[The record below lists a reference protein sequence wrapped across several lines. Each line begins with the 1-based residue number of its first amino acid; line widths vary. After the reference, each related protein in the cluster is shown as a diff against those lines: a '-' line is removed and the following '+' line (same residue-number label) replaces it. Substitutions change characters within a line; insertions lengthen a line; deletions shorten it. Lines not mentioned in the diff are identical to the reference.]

1 MLFNR
6 FAAVVFALASI
17 SLGASS
23 LSAQLVRQL
32 GVEGSGNAF
41 PFNYSS
47 GFGRFQTAYA
57 SSELNMPANS
67 TIVAIR
73 TSGSTLTTGTPTFS
87 GMQIRFAYTT
97 LAVNALTSSFD
108 TNYTG
113 TLVNGYGPAN
123 MTPTTAAG
131 SGANTW
137 YRFDLTTPFVYNGT
151 DTLLLDWVYT
161 ARSTTGWSQST
172 STAVTAPEQVRS
184 RVYQNGT
191 AAAAS
196 ATSGGNF
203 GVQFIYLPPG
213 NSVVLTS
220 TAPAAGALP
229 ATASDLVVL
238 SMNANAF
245 GAATDLNSIKF
256 TRTGSIGDSAISNV
270 KLVRDNNTNGAVDA
284 GDTTL
289 GTGVFSSGSVT
300 FSGAPLQAVPTGSA
314 TPLLLAIS
322 YSGPLTMGGT
332 MDISVAAAA
341 DVTWSGST
349 DYTTYPLSSG
359 NLVVRLAGNF
369 TINQTSG
376 DFASIGAAFDALE
389 TLGVAG
395 PVTLTITDSANYVS
409 NSSYSLGLNST
420 FAALAPVV
428 GASATNTITL
438 RAATGQTPT
447 VTGNASGAGLIGFTA
462 RGAIGIMQSFVTIE
476 GLEVVG
482 GPNFGILIQGNG
494 LSTVNLMPTDNVIRR
509 CRVHDIPD
517 GPGISYFGQNSAY
530 FTNGLIENN
539 FVWNCFTNTVPA
551 TTVIQGINVTAGC
564 IAVRNPASGNGIIR
578 HNTVLHTGALANTAG
593 IAISSAS
600 TAYAMHDVNNNIVVV
615 SSTTLPAIYLS
626 SATNAPTIANCNFNY
641 WFATVQSNQ
650 ATLTPF
656 ATWQGTG
663 RDGSGSSANPL
674 LVDVAPTTANL
685 HLQSTS
691 PCINPAGQTSG
702 LTVDIDGNTRPQGAS
717 VDIGAD
723 EYMPGGNPAPT
734 LTTATGSGFSAARIY
749 QATQGTPLS
758 NAFLVANDANDP
770 NISITITST
779 SPAPGVTAPAS
790 QASAAV
796 PFQLTWTGTPTTL
809 GTFTYAVALFD
820 GTTTTNVNV
829 TIDVQPAPM
838 SGTYTIN
845 QTSGDFTSIGAA
857 FNALEQVGV
866 VGPVTLLITDSA
878 TYVSNPSY
886 SLGCNDSGTSVI
898 AITGV
903 SATNTILLRAAAGQ
917 TPKIQGNAT
926 GAVLIGQSSTTGLTG
941 RGGLVINHSYV
952 TVEGLEVFGGPNF
965 GIMMQ
970 GNNTTPFNLNTTDIT
985 IRRCIVRDIPDG
997 PGIAFMGQN
1006 SGYANNIL
1014 IENNFVWG
1022 CFTNSGN
1029 PTTSGVLLLNTGGSI
1044 TVRNPANGSGIIR
1057 HNTILHTSTFASTG
1071 GIYAYASSSVY
1082 PLHNVNNNIVVCTDA
1097 AVPALQLAS
1106 ATHAPTI
1113 ANCNFNYW
1121 FAATHCNQTTLATFA
1136 QWQATGRDAN
1146 GSNANPQLVS
1156 TSGTI
1161 DLRLQSSSPCF
1172 DPANQTST
1180 LSTDI
1185 FGNARPQGLTAD
1197 IGAHELT
1204 GPVAPTIIS
1213 TAVTTATALQNYTY
1227 NIVVKGIPTATLT
1240 ATGLPTWLSLTGNT
1254 LSGQPGAND
1263 VGVTGQITIT
1273 ATNGTAPNA
1282 TQQFQI
1288 TVNGVPPQFTSAP
1301 VTTATAGTQYN
1312 YNITVTG
1319 APVPNLTA
1327 SGLPGWLSLTG
1338 STLSGTPGAADIGTT
1353 GNITLTAANGQT
1365 PDATQQFQ
1373 ITVSGV
1379 APTIT
1384 SNAPTTATVGMMYTY
1399 NVAATG
1405 IPAPTLSTNTLPA
1418 WLSFNAGTGVLSG
1431 TPAASDMGL
1440 STTISITA
1448 ANGWNPDAVESF
1460 QIQVNGVA
1468 PIITSTPVTTAL
1480 ASVNYTY
1487 NLAATGNPAP
1497 TFSVSGNPAWLTL
1510 TGSTLSGTPGLAD
1523 IGTTGTITVTATN
1536 GQAPDDTQ
1544 QFQITVSAVAPAIT
1558 STPPTNVTV
1567 GSTFS
1572 YPITATGTPT
1582 PTLSVTGNP
1591 AWLSLVGS
1599 TLSGVAPA
1607 SAIGTVGPIT
1617 VTASNGFGTNAVQT
1631 FSFTVDGTAPT
1642 ITSLPITSVVVGA
1655 VYNYTITFIG
1665 NPTPTI
1671 TVTGLPSWATFNA
1684 TTNTISGT
1692 PTSTDAG
1699 TSSTITITATNGVS
1713 PNATQV
1719 FNLQVSTLG
1728 TGSGTGGSG
1737 GGCSTTADGSLM
1749 LVLLAVLGTLIFSVR
1764 LRRSLR

>member
-1 MLFNR
+1 MFLSR
-6 FAAVVFALASI
+6 FAAIVLALAAVT
-17 SLGASS
+17 LGASS

-41 PFNYSS
+41 PFNYSA
-47 GFGRFQTAYA
+47 GFGRFQSAYT
-57 SSELNMPANS
+57 SSELNLPANS

-97 LAVNALTSSFD
+97 LAVNGLTSSFD

-113 TLVNGYGPAN
+113 ALVNGFGPAN
-123 MTPTTAAG
+123 MTPSTAAG
-131 SGANTW
+131 TGTNTW

-151 DTLLLDWVYT
+151 GTLLLDWVYT
-161 ARSTTGWSQST
+161 ARSSTGWSQST

-184 RVYQNGT
+184 RAYQNGT
-191 AAAAS
+191 AAAAAAS
-196 ATSGGNF
+196 TGGNF

-213 NSVVLTS
+213 NSVILTS

-238 SMNANAF
+238 NMSANAF
-245 GAATDLNSIKF
+245 GSATNLNSITF
-256 TRTGSIGDSAISNV
+256 TRTGTIGDAAISNV
-270 KLVRDNNTNGAVDA
+270 KLVRDTNTNGAVDA

-289 GTGVFSSGSVT
+289 GTGVFSSGTVT
-300 FSGAPLQAVPTGSA
+300 FSGAPLQTVATG
-314 TPLLLAIS
+314 TPVPLLLAIS
-322 YSGPLTMGGT
+322 YSGPLTMGGN
-332 MDISVAAAA
+332 MNISVAAAS

-359 NLVVRLAGNF
+359 SMVVRLSGNF

-395 PVTLTITDSANYVS
+395 PVVLTITDSANYIS
-409 NSSYSLGLNST
+409 DSSYSLGLNGAFT
-420 FAALAPVV
+420 AVTPVV
-428 GASATNTITL
+428 GASGTNTITL

-447 VTGNASGAGLIGFTA
+447 VTGSASGAGLIGFTA
-462 RGAIGIMQSFVTIE
+462 RGALGIMQSFVTVE

-494 LSTVNLMPTDNVIRR
+494 LSSVNLMPTDNIIRR

-530 FTNGLIENN
+530 FTNGIIENN

-578 HNTVLHTGALANTAG
+578 HNTILHTGNLANTAG
-593 IAISSAS
+593 MAFSAAS
-600 TAYAMHDVNNNIVVV
+600 TAFAMHDLNNNVVV
-615 SSTTLPAIYLS
+615 VTSTTLPAIYLNS
-626 SATNAPTIANCNFNY
+626 TTHAPTITNCNFNY
-641 WFATVQSNQ
+641 WFATVHCNQ

-663 RDGSGSSANPL
+663 RDANGSNANPL
-674 LVDVAPTTANL
+674 IVDASSTTADL

-691 PCINPAGQTSG
+691 PCINPTGQTSG
-702 LTVDIDGNTRPQGAS
+702 LTIDIDGNTRPQGAS

-723 EYMPGGNPAPT
+723 EFMPGGNPAPT
-734 LTTATGSGFSAARIY
+734 LTTATGSGFNAARIY

-758 NAFLVANDANDP
+758 NAFLMADDTNDP

-779 SPAPGVTAPAS
+779 TPAPGVTAPTS

-796 PFQLTWTGTPTTL
+796 PYQLTWTGTPTAL
-809 GTFTYAVALFD
+809 GTFTYSVALFD
-820 GTTTTNVNV
+820 GTNTTNVNV
-829 TIDVQPAPM
+829 TINVQPAPM

-845 QTSGDFTSIGAA
+845 QTSGDFSSIGAA

-886 SLGCNDSGTSVI
+886 SLGSNDSGTAVI

-926 GAVLIGQSSTTGLTG
+926 GAVLIGQSSATGLTG

-952 TVEGLEVFGGPNF
+952 TVEGIEVFGGPNF

-1006 SGYANNIL
+1006 SGYATNLL

-1029 PTTSGVLLLNTGGSI
+1029 PTSSGVLLLNTGGSI
-1044 TVRNPANGSGIIR
+1044 TVRNPASGSGTIR
-1057 HNTILHTSTFASTG
+1057 HNTILHNSTFATTG
-1071 GIYAYASSSVY
+1071 AIYAYASSSSFA
-1082 PLHNVNNNIVVCTDA
+1082 LHNVNNNIVVCTDA
-1097 AVPALQLAS
+1097 AVPALQLTS
-1106 ATHAPTI
+1106 TTFAPTT
-1113 ANCNFNYW
+1113 CNFNYW
-1121 FAATHCNQTTLATFA
+1121 FAATHCNQATLATFA
-1136 QWQATGRDAN
+1136 QWQASGRDTN

-1156 TSGTI
+1156 TTGTI
-1161 DLRLQSSSPCF
+1161 DLRLQSTSPCF

-1180 LSTDI
+1180 VSTDI
-1185 FGNARPQGLTAD
+1185 FGNARPQGLSAD
-1197 IGAHELT
+1197 IGAHELM
-1204 GPVAPTIIS
+1204 GPIAPTIIS
-1213 TAVTTATALQNYTY
+1213 SAVTTATALQNYTY

-1240 ATGLPTWLSLTGNT
+1240 ATGLPTWLNLTGNT

-1273 ATNGTAPNA
+1273 ANNGTAPNA

-1288 TVNGVPPQFTSAP
+1288 TVSGVPPQFTSAA

-1312 YNITVTG
+1312 YNITYSG

-1327 SGLPGWLSLTG
+1327 SGLPTWLSLTG
-1338 STLSGTPGAADIGTT
+1338 NTLSGTPGAADIGTT
-1353 GNITLTAANGQT
+1353 GTITLTAANGQT

-1379 APTIT
+1379 APSIT

-1405 IPAPTLSTNTLPA
+1405 IPTPTLSTNTLPG

-1431 TPAASDMGL
+1431 TPSASDMGL
-1440 STTISITA
+1440 STSISITA

-1468 PIITSTPVTTAL
+1468 PLITSTPVTTAL

-1510 TGSTLSGTPGLAD
+1510 TGSTLSGTPSLAD

-1544 QFQITVSAVAPAIT
+1544 QFQITVSAIAPTIT
-1558 STPPTNVTV
+1558 STPPTSVTV
-1567 GSTFS
+1567 GSNFS
-1572 YPITATGTPT
+1572 YAITATGTPT
-1582 PTLSVTGNP
+1582 PTLSVAGNP
-1591 AWLSLVGS
+1591 AWLTLVGN

-1607 SAIGTVGPIT
+1607 ASIGTVGPIT
-1617 VTASNGFGTNAVQT
+1617 ITASNGFGTNAVQT
-1631 FSFTVDGTAPT
+1631 FSFTVDGTPPT
-1642 ITSLPITSVVVGA
+1642 ITSLPITSVVVGN

-1671 TVTGLPSWATFNA
+1671 TVTGLPAWATFNA
-1684 TTNTISGT
+1684 GTNTISGT

-1699 TSSTITITATNGVS
+1699 TSSTVTITATNGVS

-1728 TGSGTGGSG
+1728 TGGGTGNSG
-1737 GGCSTTADGSLM
+1737 GGCSTAADGSFM